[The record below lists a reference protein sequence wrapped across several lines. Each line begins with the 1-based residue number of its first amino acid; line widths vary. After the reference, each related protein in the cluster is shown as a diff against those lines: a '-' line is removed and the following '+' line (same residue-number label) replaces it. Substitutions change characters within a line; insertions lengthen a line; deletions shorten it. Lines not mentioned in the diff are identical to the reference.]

1 MPSKDSKHHDDKV
14 FFRNYESML
23 HLPFVMYADF
33 ESILVKQENND
44 GDETK
49 SWTNKT
55 QLHVADGFAV
65 YIKSIDPDFYKEPY
79 IYTGPNAAE
88 HFIDYVVSQ
97 EEEIRNI
104 YEEPLPIP
112 DLDQLQRDEFDN
124 ATECYLCR
132 GAFVTDQSSKD
143 FRNKK
148 KVLDHCHITG
158 VYRGAAH
165 SICNLQLKIDPK
177 TIKVPVIIHNLK
189 GYDSHLI
196 LSAVKPR
203 HGEIKCIASN
213 TEKYTSF
220 SIGGVTFL
228 DSCQFMQS
236 SLERLVDNICQDSG
250 DLNTKFPEVT
260 KYLNRESDEEV
271 MELCF
276 PDESNEVYLYYF
288 PMKAFILF
296 TYYTLF
302 S

>member
-1 MPSKDSKHHDDKV
+1 
-14 FFRNYESML
+14 ML

-33 ESILVKQENND
+33 ESILVKQENMD
-44 GDETK
+44 GVANEP
-49 SWTNKT
+49 WTNKI
-55 QLHVADGFAV
+55 QIHVADGFAV
-65 YIKSIDPDFYKEPY
+65 FIKSIDPDFYKEPY

-148 KVLDHCHITG
+148 KVLDHCHVTG

-165 SICNLQLKIDPK
+165 SICNLNLKIDPK

-203 HGEIKCIASN
+203 HGEVKCIASN
-213 TEKYTSF
+213 TEHYTSF

-236 SLERLVDNICQDSG
+236 SLDRLVENLREDPR
-250 DLNTKFPEVT
+250 DLQSKFPEVA
-260 KYLNRESDEEV
+260 KYLSKKSDEEL
-271 MELCF
+271 MDLSF
-276 PDESNEVYLYYF
+276 PEEDDDEYLQTN
-288 PMKAFILF
+288 KV
-296 TYYTLF
+296 
-302 S
+302 

>member
-1 MPSKDSKHHDDKV
+1 
-14 FFRNYESML
+14 ML

-33 ESILVKQENND
+33 ESILVKQENMD
-44 GDETK
+44 GVANEP
-49 SWTNKT
+49 WTNKT
-55 QLHVADGFAV
+55 QIHVADGFAV
-65 YIKSIDPDFYKEPY
+65 FIKSIDPDFYKEPY
-79 IYTGPNAAE
+79 IYTGPDAAE

-165 SICNLQLKIDPK
+165 SICNLNLKIDPK

-203 HGEIKCIASN
+203 HGEVKCIASN
-213 TEKYTSF
+213 TEHYTSF

-236 SLERLVDNICQDSG
+236 SLDRLVDNIRQDSG
-250 DLNTKFPEVT
+250 DLNTKFPEVA
-260 KYLNRESDEEV
+260 KYLNRESDEEL
-271 MELCF
+271 MELSF
-276 PDESNEVYLYYF
+276 PDESNEVYLYFF
-288 PMKAFILF
+288 PSKTFLLF
-296 TYYTLF
+296 TCCTLF

>member
-1 MPSKDSKHHDDKV
+1 MPSKDSKYHDDKV

-148 KVLDHCHITG
+148 KVLDHCHVTG

-165 SICNLQLKIDPK
+165 SICNLNLRINPENV
-177 TIKVPVIIHNLK
+177 KVPVIIHNLK

-203 HGEIKCIASN
+203 HGEVKCIASN
-213 TEKYTSF
+213 TEHYTSF

-228 DSCQFMQS
+228 DSCQFMQASLS
-236 SLERLVDNICQDSG
+236 SLVDNIREDPR
-250 DLNTKFPEVT
+250 DLEIKFPEVT
-260 KYLNRESDEEV
+260 RYLHFKSEEEEEE
-271 MELCF
+271 MMDLSF
-276 PDESNEVYLYYF
+276 PEDGASSNNKV
-288 PMKAFILF
+288 
-296 TYYTLF
+296 
-302 S
+302 